1 MDNHNQRLSCVAS
14 VQETHS
20 VSCPLQQPHAAI
32 CSARCETDAPPIAC
46 NRGRPAGRRDLCWLS
61 SNYGRRYDAVE
72 LNVKSFFL
80 LLAYP
85 LSCKSDVVK

>member
-1 MDNHNQRLSCVAS
+1 MDNRNQRLSCVAS

-20 VSCPLQQPHAAI
+20 VGSLLQRPHAAI
-32 CSARCETDAPPIAC
+32 CSARCETDAPLIAC
-46 NRGRPAGRRDLCWLS
+46 NRGRPAGTVIT
-61 SNYGRRYDAVE
+61 AVVMTVE
-72 LNVKSFFL
+72 HNIKSFFL